1 MTSSVGDVGRP
12 PGSAT
17 ARPPQG
23 SREPTAPPALVWAPV
38 RVIALPVKS
47 LAEAKT
53 RLAPILE
60 PLERAALT
68 LAMLEDALD
77 ASLAL
82 PGWES
87 WVVSP
92 DDTVLEVAARR
103 GARAVV
109 EETPTLP
116 AAIHQVETDAL
127 GVGAHALAVLL
138 PDIPLV
144 TPSALTRA
152 VHTLGPIVIAPAL
165 DEVGT
170 NLLLRRPPDVLP
182 AAFGAD
188 SYRRHLQAAAEI
200 DVPVSVVER
209 DELGFD
215 LDVPDDI
222 LTVLEVGRRTRTWEV
237 CHDLDAMTRLGAR
250 AVRP

>member
-1 MTSSVGDVGRP
+1 M
-12 PGSAT
+12 
-17 ARPPQG
+17 
-23 SREPTAPPALVWAPV
+23 
-38 RVIALPVKS
+38 RVIVLPVKS

-53 RLAPILE
+53 RLGPILD

-77 ASLAL
+77 ATLAL
-82 PGWES
+82 PGWQS

-116 AAIHQVETDAL
+116 AAIHQVETDA
-127 GVGAHALAVLL
+127 VGLDADALAVLL
-138 PDIPLV
+138 PDVPLV
-144 TPSALTRA
+144 TPAALTRA
-152 VHTLGPIVIAPAL
+152 VHTLGPAVVAPAI

-170 NLLLRRPPDVLP
+170 NLVLRRPPNVIP
-182 AAFGAD
+182 VAFGPD
-188 SYRRHLQAAAEI
+188 SYRKHLQAAAERDI
-200 DVPVSVVER
+200 PVSVIER
-209 DELGFD
+209 RELGFD

-222 LTVLEVGRRTRTWEV
+222 LTVLEAGRRTRTWEV
-237 CHDLDAMTRLGAR
+237 CRDLDAGTRLDAR
-250 AVRP
+250 AATVRRPS

>member
-1 MTSSVGDVGRP
+1 M
-12 PGSAT
+12 
-17 ARPPQG
+17 
-23 SREPTAPPALVWAPV
+23 

-47 LAEAKT
+47 LTEAKT
-53 RLAPILE
+53 RLAPVLE

-77 ASLAL
+77 ATLAL

-92 DDTVLEVAARR
+92 DDAVLEVAARR

-109 EETPTLP
+109 EETATLP

-127 GVGAHALAVLL
+127 GLGADALAVLL

-144 TPSALTRA
+144 TPAALTRA
-152 VHTLGPIVIAPAL
+152 VHTLGPAVIAPAL

-170 NLLLRRPPDVLP
+170 NLLLRRPPDVVP
-182 AAFGAD
+182 AAFGPD
-188 SYRRHLQAAAEI
+188 SYRRHLQAAAELDI
-200 DVPVSVVER
+200 PVSVVER
-209 DELGFD
+209 RELGFD
-215 LDVPDDI
+215 LDAPDDI
-222 LTVLEVGRRTRTWEV
+222 LTVLEAGRRTRTWEV
-237 CHDLDAMTRLGAR
+237 CHDLDAATRLGAR
-250 AVRP
+250 AARP